1 MRVQNI
7 TAIAE
12 AVVPAAPRIISE
24 LCNTLSALVG
34 HNAHTP
40 VALSLNLR
48 RQHAGTETRHL
59 RALLKIGSESRRSI
73 RKLRHTAVVVIGG
86 CQAGNTA
93 TQKNRRGN
101 NLPMRKNPGEKAKR
115 ESFTLPRGSLC
126 VRRSGDVVVGA
137 RSAALGRG
145 ARSAICHSY
154 RLAHHAR
161 SWIRKVRP

>member
-48 RQHAGTETRHL
+48 RQHAGTETRDL

-73 RKLRHTAVVVIGG
+73 RKFRHTAIVVIGG

-115 ESFTLPRGSLC
+115 EAYAAEDEVCASAEAGVWLLAPVAL
-126 VRRSGDVVVGA
+126 RSEE
-137 RSAALGRG
+137 ALEVL
-145 ARSAICHSY
+145 SAIP
-154 RLAHHAR
+154 
-161 SWIRKVRP
+161 ID